1 MYVHL
6 DLGWMDHPFPW
17 NRFKIRTE
25 AEVRALCSLGLTTV
39 RYCRERSDTEPLLA
53 DAPSIVHERVPEVTP
68 QARSEMAAIFE
79 EKRRRK
85 ESLAK
90 YRATIAE
97 AKRMLAV
104 SGETMRSI
112 HGDVFARPQASL
124 ESAGS
129 MIEGFMEQLPRADDL
144 VLYSINDRT
153 AGAAIYNHSVN
164 VAILGLMLARN
175 LDLSAEAIMQLGM
188 GCVFHDIGLVQIPAR
203 IRNKTEAMTAPEKA
217 LFEDHCMLGERIAR
231 AAGLSPSA
239 VEIVMQ
245 HHELVDGS
253 GYPKKLLGSQ
263 SSPLARLVAIIEIY
277 EHFCNSPNP
286 ALSLTPHEAMSQLFV
301 RYRSRLDPE
310 MLQSFIHMMGVYPP
324 GSIVVL
330 SNDTYGVVLSVASRR
345 PLKPTLMVF
354 DPEIP
359 RQEAVPLDMEEV
371 PEISIVKAIRPA
383 LLPREALAYLS
394 PQRRAVYFF
403 GSESQIS

>member
-6 DLGWMDHPFPW
+6 DLSWMDHPFPW
-17 NRFKIRTE
+17 SRFKIRTE
-25 AEVRALCSLGLTTV
+25 AEVQALCSLGLQTV
-39 RYCRERSDTEPLLA
+39 RYSRELSDTEPLA
-53 DAPSIVHERVPEVTP
+53 AESNSPPPEQAPEATP
-68 QARSEMAAIFE
+68 QAQAEMMAILE

-90 YRATIAE
+90 YRATVAE

-104 SGETMRSI
+104 SGETMRGI
-112 HGDVFARPQASL
+112 HDDVFSRPQTSL
-124 ESAGS
+124 HSAGS
-129 MIEGFMEQLPRADDL
+129 MIEGFMGQLPPIDDL

-164 VAILGLMLARN
+164 VAILSILLAQK
-175 LDLSAEAIMQLGM
+175 LDFPAEAIMQLGM

-203 IRNKTEAMTAPEKA
+203 VRNKMDALTAAEKA
-217 LFEDHCMLGERIAR
+217 LYEDHCILGERIVR
-231 AAGLSPSA
+231 DAGLSPA
-239 VEIVMQ
+239 AIEIVMQ

-253 GYPKKLLGSQ
+253 GYPRKLHGTQ
-263 SSPLARLVAIIEIY
+263 SSRLARLVAIIEIY

-301 RYRSRLDPE
+301 RYRSRLDAE
-310 MLQSFIHMMGVYPP
+310 MLQSFIHLMGVYPP

-354 DPEIP
+354 DAEVP
-359 RQEAVPLDMEEV
+359 RAEALPLDMAAV
-371 PEISIVKAIRPA
+371 PDISIVRAIRPA

-403 GSESQIS
+403 GSGGQFS